1 MSEANIDRLHEE
13 IFELKQ
19 DIEEYER
26 RLSVSNE
33 TIDIYEKLVKHVE
46 TQRDDLYQELQSNEM
61 LIEKLKQQKAELI
74 EIAREYSYLLLSQQ
88 TYDFNNEHDLK
99 RGEDIDELLR
109 KHTDD
114 GRDE

>member
-1 MSEANIDRLHEE
+1 MTGNEEDIIISLHDKIEE
-13 IFELKQ
+13 LEQ

-61 LIEKLKQQKAELI
+61 LIEELKQQKAELVKFI
-74 EIAREYSYLLLSQQ
+74 KFIYEEGHVDDRLS
-88 TYDFNNEHDLK
+88 NK
-99 RGEDIDELLR
+99 CKELI
-109 KHTDD
+109 KI
-114 GRDE
+114 